1 MIEELVLRQHH
12 VAVFVGDMERSIQFY
27 QRCFGFRLCLTGYV
41 EAAHERVAMLKLK
54 DIVLELLSVDEW
66 PTERLRTACLNTN
79 THFSIMVSDVAEAR
93 RRLEQDPELTFE
105 EADIRRVPNVGP
117 MDLLVAFLRGPD
129 GERIELPQDRN
140 NAVL

>member
-12 VAVFVGDMERSIQFY
+12 VAVFVGDMERSIRFY

-105 EADIRRVPNVGP
+105 EADIRRVPNVVP

-129 GERIELPQDRN
+129 GERIELLQDRN

>member
-12 VAVFVGDMERSIQFY
+12 VAVFVGDMERSIRFY

-66 PTERLRTACLNTN
+66 PTEREHKHPL
-79 THFSIMVSDVAEAR
+79 FSHGKR
-93 RRLEQDPELTFE
+93 RRRSAAASGAGSGAYL
-105 EADIRRVPNVGP
+105 
-117 MDLLVAFLRGPD
+117 
-129 GERIELPQDRN
+129 
-140 NAVL
+140 

>member
-12 VAVFVGDMERSIQFY
+12 VAVFVGDMERSIRFY

-105 EADIRRVPNVGP
+105 EADIRRVPNV
-117 MDLLVAFLRGPD
+117 AFLRGPD
-129 GERIELPQDRN
+129 GERIELLQDRN

>member
-12 VAVFVGDMERSIQFY
+12 VAVFVGDMERSIRFY

-105 EADIRRVPNVGP
+105 EADIRRVPNGGP

-129 GERIELPQDRN
+129 GERIELLQDRN